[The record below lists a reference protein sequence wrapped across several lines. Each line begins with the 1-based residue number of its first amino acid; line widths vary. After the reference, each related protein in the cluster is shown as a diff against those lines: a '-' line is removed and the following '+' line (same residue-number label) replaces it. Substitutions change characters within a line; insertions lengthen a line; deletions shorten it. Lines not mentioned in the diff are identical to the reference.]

1 MKQKQSAKDLA
12 FEKERVKFRK
22 KIREL
27 ESEINDL
34 QLAVMQKDN
43 ELNIVRNELSQKEDW
58 IRRLLEYTE
67 LSENDMKAII
77 DKEKSVATAM
87 KRFGELGNILV
98 SGMGMI
104 QRNQERNGKGHGKA
118 DGKGQ

>member
-27 ESEINDL
+27 EHEINGL
-34 QLAVMQKDN
+34 RMSYMQKEN
-43 ELNIVRNELSQKEDW
+43 ELRVVSGQLCQKEDW

-67 LSENDMKAII
+67 LSEEDMKTII
-77 DKEKSVATAM
+77 EKEKSIAKVTKM
-87 KRFGELGNILV
+87 FGELGSAI
-98 SGMGMI
+98 SSIYRM
-104 QRNQERNGKGHGKA
+104 
-118 DGKGQ
+118 

>member
-12 FEKERVKFRK
+12 FEKERAKFRK

-27 ESEINDL
+27 ESGINAL
-34 QLAVMQKDN
+34 QLAVMQKDS
-43 ELNIVRNELSQKEDW
+43 ELNVVRNELSQKEDW

-67 LSENDMKAII
+67 LSEEDMKAII

-87 KRFGELGNILV
+87 KMFGELGGIF
-98 SGMGMI
+98 SSI
-104 QRNQERNGKGHGKA
+104 YRI
-118 DGKGQ
+118 

>member
-12 FEKERVKFRK
+12 FEKERAKFRK

-27 ESEINDL
+27 EHEINSL

-43 ELNIVRNELSQKEDW
+43 ELSIVRNELSQKEDW

-67 LSENDMKAII
+67 LSEEDMKAII
-77 DKEKSVATAM
+77 DKEKSVAKVVNM
-87 KRFGELGNILV
+87 FGELGSVMSSIYR
-98 SGMGMI
+98 M
-104 QRNQERNGKGHGKA
+104 
-118 DGKGQ
+118 